1 MSESKKVSQM
11 ETTQSPTKKNEW
23 GLAVIILIFILLF
36 LSYMFITDSYIVS
49 KMRAVC
55 QNYSMDYSYKD
66 DSSFYCLST
75 HLDSVTIK
83 EIKYR

>member
-1 MSESKKVSQM
+1 MI
-11 ETTQSPTKKNEW
+11 TQSQIKTSELV
-23 GLAVIILIFILLF
+23 LAMVVIIFILLF
-36 LSYMFITDSYIVS
+36 LGYMWLADSYVVN

-66 DSSFYCLST
+66 DSSFYCFST